1 MKKQTSAVKSPPH
14 RTGGLYAKINI
25 SVKTANKMVLSLIA
39 LLIMTTAFM
48 IHHSGFTV
56 TFDTDGGSYIEPLR
70 GMYDDTVSVPDPVKE
85 GYVFTG
91 WYTTRDHAEKWDIN
105 TDTLTGSMTLYAG
118 WEKNE
123 S

>member
-85 GYVFTG
+85 GYTFTG

-105 TDTLTGSMTLYAG
+105 TDTLTSSITL
-118 WEKNE
+118 
-123 S
+123 